1 MKEIWK
7 DISDLQDH
15 FHLINYP
22 DNMLEKPRIPDD
34 VLVSRLQEAYGFRV
48 AELAFL
54 PLGADLGTAVYR
66 VVMDDGMV
74 YFLKLRKGFEAVAVT
89 VPLFLKSLGL
99 REIIA
104 PQETR
109 SNQGWLDFG
118 EYTLILYPFIEG
130 RNGFETDLR
139 AEHRQALGAAL
150 RQIHSAQL
158 PAELRSLLPS
168 ETFDPR
174 WRITLQGLQHLVE
187 TDPFDDPAGASL
199 AEFMK
204 LKHREIHFLVE
215 RAEQL
220 ASKLQTQTLE
230 YVLCHSDVHGGNML
244 VGDQGGFYIV
254 DWDNPILAPRERDLM
269 FIGGGI
275 DNLWKGT
282 IRRQADFFHGY
293 GKVQLNMTALAYYRY
308 ERIIEDLAVIG
319 EQLLLTNEGGADRE
333 RSLGWFSSNFEPR
346 GTIHIARVTDRLSR
360 IDH

>member
-1 MKEIWK
+1 
-7 DISDLQDH
+7 
-15 FHLINYP
+15 
-22 DNMLEKPRIPDD
+22 MLEKPDVPDED
-34 VLVSRLQEAYGFRV
+34 IISRLQEAYGLQV
-48 AELAFL
+48 LHLDFL
-54 PLGADLGTAVYR
+54 PLGADVGTAVYR
-66 VVMDDGMV
+66 VVTDDGMA
-74 YFLKLRKGFEAVAVT
+74 YFLKLRKGFEAITVT
-89 VPLFLKSLGL
+89 VPLFLKSQGL
-99 REIIA
+99 QEIIA
-104 PQETR
+104 PVETR
-109 SNQGWLDFG
+109 SKQGWLNFG

-130 RNGFETDLR
+130 KNGFETDLK

-158 PAELRSLLPS
+158 PAELRSLLPI

-174 WRITLQGLQHLVE
+174 WRNILQGLQHLVE

-199 AEFMK
+199 SEFMK
-204 LKHREIHFLVE
+204 LKQREIRFLVE
-215 RAEQL
+215 RTEQL
-220 ASKLQTQTLE
+220 ASKLQSQTLE

-244 VGDQGGFYIV
+244 VSDQGGFYIV

-275 DNLWKGT
+275 DNLWEGT

-293 GKVQLNMTALAYYRY
+293 GKVQRNMTAMAYYRY

-319 EQLLLTNEGGADRE
+319 EQLLLTSEGGADRQ